1 MAGNQYISVDGVR
14 IRYRSAGSGPAL
26 ILVHGLVGSADN
38 WRWNIDS
45 WAQNATV
52 YSVDLANMG
61 LSDRVLGLDA
71 GQAATADR
79 LAALM
84 DALGIPDADIAGHSH
99 GGAIAMMLAAR
110 HPERVRR
117 LVLFAPA
124 NPFCDAGRQLIKFY
138 RTRVGSFFAR
148 VIPKLPRK
156 VYEISLGR
164 MYGDPARV
172 AKGTIDGYTIGLNRV
187 SVEHVMGIVRGWY
200 DDMAALAQVLGKVA
214 EKPALLIWGDRDRAV
229 GIGSAGQLCAALP
242 QARLLVLPGVG
253 HVAFS
258 EVPEICNAAVSEWLR
273 DGSVAEVAAPVVG
286 LSYVGVQRVG
296 SGSWSSSTGSI

>member
-1 MAGNQYISVDGVR
+1 MAVNQYISVEGVR

-38 WRWNIDS
+38 WRWNIDY

-61 LSDRVLGLDA
+61 LSGRVFGLDA

-79 LAALM
+79 LAGFM
-84 DALGIPDADIAGHSH
+84 DALGIVDADIAGHSH

-124 NPFCDAGRQLIKFY
+124 NPFCDAGRQLIAFY
-138 RTRVGSFFAR
+138 RTRVGSLFAR

-156 VYEISLGR
+156 VYAVALGR

-172 AKGTIDGYTIGLNRV
+172 SEGTLDGYTIGLDRV
-187 SVEHVMGIVRGWY
+187 TVAHVMGIVRAWY
-200 DDMAALAQVLGKVA
+200 EDMAALTQVLGKVA
-214 EKPALLIWGDRDRAV
+214 ERPTLLIWGDRDRAV
-229 GIGSAGQLCAALP
+229 GVASAARLCAELP

-273 DGSVAEVAAPVVG
+273 DGTVAEVATLVVG
-286 LSYVGVQRVG
+286 RSYAGAQRVG